1 MDNLENEGELRF
13 TELLEQIRICLKN
26 DFLSV
31 AIMTSLA
38 IPDIAG
44 AINSKNGK
52 ANKTKYA
59 CWFNEFCKP
68 KFQFSGGFCLNGDDC
83 YYLRCS
89 VLHQGKAEHQKLSAF
104 SDIILCRIPQASD
117 TGSPISLIKDDIL
130 LIEPKFFCN
139 RMISA
144 AYDWLDEVHG
154 SQNFKN
160 NSKKFL
166 KLFSLK
172 FDGVSA

>member
-139 RMISA
+139 RMISEIGRA
-144 AYDWLDEVHG
+144 SCRERV
-154 SQNFKN
+154 K
-160 NSKKFL
+160 SKAGGE
-166 KLFSLK
+166 S
-172 FDGVSA
+172 V